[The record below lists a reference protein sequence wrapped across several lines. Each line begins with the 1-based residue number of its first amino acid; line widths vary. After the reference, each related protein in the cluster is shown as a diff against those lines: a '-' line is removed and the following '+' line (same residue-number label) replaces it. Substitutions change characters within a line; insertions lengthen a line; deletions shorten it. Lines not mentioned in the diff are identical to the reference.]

1 MSGREPKVV
10 EPTARSTVLCR
21 LLAIGLLSLVAATWK
36 LWTPQSVFPQVP
48 LIRAA
53 CELPGWI
60 DWTCLA
66 VLIVASVTLLIS
78 ARPGRLRRIT
88 ATVIASALAAYF
100 VLDQHRLQPWA
111 WQFFLLSFLLAFA
124 DDRTVRR
131 GWVWLVISIYFW
143 SAVSKLDYTFCHD
156 QGPALIRG
164 LKHAIGIRGM
174 PNRWT
179 ESIDI
184 GAALVLALGELV
196 VAILLSFARTRP
208 VGLWAATVMHL
219 GLLLALGPLG
229 LNHSHGVLLWNLF
242 FIAQDWLLFGHRS
255 ASCPVEARPAN
266 PASFRQRVVLVFL
279 GLVVV
284 WPALELVGYC
294 DHWLGWAVYSA
305 RSDQADVIANPDVDL
320 ESAINRTIDNRLL
333 IAPWSL
339 QQLAVPV
346 YPQHRFLIGVV
357 LDRAEHHHF
366 RGTLVLKKTPDR
378 FSGQPAGQNLMIPVE
393 DAAAVELKRVA
404 DTFFWNARPRRLS
417 SGH

>member
-1 MSGREPKVV
+1 MSGREPMVV
-10 EPTARSTVLCR
+10 EPTARNTVHCQ
-21 LLAIGLLSLVAATWK
+21 LLAVGLLSLIAATWK
-36 LWTPQSVFPQVP
+36 LWIPQSAFPQVP
-48 LIRAA
+48 LLRAA

-66 VLIVASVTLLIS
+66 VLIVASVALFIA
-78 ARPGRLRRIT
+78 ARPGRFRRIS
-88 ATVIASALAAYF
+88 AAAVASALAAFF

-111 WQFFLLSFLLAFA
+111 WQFFLLSLLLALA
-124 DDRTVRR
+124 DDSTVRR

-164 LKHAIGIRGM
+164 LKHAIGIRGI

-179 ESIDI
+179 DSIDI

-196 VAILLSFARTRP
+196 VAILLSYSRTRP
-208 VGLWAATVMHL
+208 AGLWAATVMHL

-255 ASCPVEARPAN
+255 AINPSQARPAN
-266 PASFRQRVVLVFL
+266 PASLRQRVVQAFI
-279 GLVVV
+279 GLVIV

-305 RSDQADVIANPDVDL
+305 RSDQAEVIVNPDI
-320 ESAINRTIDNRLL
+320 EPEPAINRTIDNRLL

-339 QQLAVPV
+339 QQLAAPV
-346 YPQHRFLIGVV
+346 YPQHRFLVGVV
-357 LDRAEHHHF
+357 LDLAEHHQF

-378 FSGQPAGQNLMIPVE
+378 FSGQPAGENLTIPVE
-393 DAAAVELKRVA
+393 DAAAVELNHVA
-404 DTFFWNARPRRLS
+404 DTFFWNARPRRLT
-417 SGH
+417 SGQ